1 MLAARKISLEAML
14 QSMAANCYGVVNWF
28 DGQRGFGFVTPDEG
42 GSDVFVD
49 VSDLASVSELR
60 AGQRVCYLAG
70 GTRHWPKAEAV
81 QAV

>member
-1 MLAARKISLEAML
+1 MLGVRKISVEAML
-14 QSMAANCYGVVNWF
+14 QAMSANRYGVVNWF
-28 DGQRGFGFVTPDEG
+28 DGKRGFGFVTPDEG

-49 VSDLASVSELR
+49 VSDLTSASELS

-81 QAV
+81 QSV

>member
-1 MLAARKISLEAML
+1 MLGARKTSLEAML
-14 QSMAANCYGVVNWF
+14 QSMAEKSYGVVNWF

-49 VSDLASVSELR
+49 VSDLASASELC
-60 AGQRVCYLAG
+60 AGQRVRYLAG